1 MNEKQIINEKQ
12 IAAEYSIN
20 FIEDGMIVG
29 LGTGSTVAFMIQ
41 KLAERI
47 KSGLNVTTISTSQA
61 TTKFANSLGIK
72 ITKFAEIEEIDLT
85 IDGADEVDENLNG
98 IKGGGGAMLHE
109 KIIATNS
116 KKNIWIVDSSKL
128 VKTLGQFPLPIE
140 VVKFG
145 FTQICSKLEEAGY
158 RPEIRMRESTR
169 LITDENNHIVD
180 LKMEKIPD
188 PNALDKKLRSFAG
201 VVETGLFYGIV
212 DTVIAGVGN
221 KIKIFN
227 KKKREQT

>member
-1 MNEKQIINEKQ
+1 MNEKK

-41 KLAERI
+41 KLAQRI
-47 KSGLNVTTISTSQA
+47 NSGLNITAVSSSQE
-61 TTKFANSLGIK
+61 TTKYATALGIK
-72 ITKFAEIEEIDLT
+72 ITKFTDISEIDVT

-98 IKGGGGAMLHE
+98 IKGGGAALLHE
-109 KIIATNS
+109 KIIASNS

-128 VKTLGQFPLPIE
+128 VKTLGKSPLPIE

-145 FTQICSKLEEAGY
+145 CTNLCIKFENEGY
-158 RPEIRMRESTR
+158 KPSIRMNKNTR
-169 LITDENNHIVD
+169 LITYENNHIVD
-180 LKMEKIPD
+180 LKVDKITD
-188 PNALDKKLRSFAG
+188 PKALDLKLKSFPG
-201 VVETGLFYGIV
+201 VVETGLFYGIA
-212 DTVIAGVGN
+212 DTVVAGVGN

-227 KKKREQT
+227 KKKRE

>member
-1 MNEKQIINEKQ
+1 MNEKK
-12 IAAEYSIN
+12 IAAEYATN

-29 LGTGSTVAFMIQ
+29 LGTGSTVAFMLQ
-41 KLAERI
+41 KLSERI
-47 KSGLNVTTISTSQA
+47 KSGLNITAVSTSQA
-61 TTKFANSLGIK
+61 TTKLANSLGIK
-72 ITKFAEIEEIDLT
+72 ISKLTDVDEIDLT

-98 IKGGGGAMLHE
+98 IKGGGGALLHE
-109 KIIATNS
+109 KIIASNS

-128 VKTLGQFPLPIE
+128 VKTLGKFPLPVV

-145 FTQICSKLEEAGY
+145 YTQLCIKLENIGL
-158 RPEIRMRESTR
+158 RPTIRVSGNKP
-169 LITDENNHIVD
+169 LITDENNYIID
-180 LKMEKIPD
+180 LKMEKITNPA
-188 PNALDKKLRSFAG
+188 ALDSKLKSFAG
-201 VVETGLFYGIV
+201 VVETGLFYGIA